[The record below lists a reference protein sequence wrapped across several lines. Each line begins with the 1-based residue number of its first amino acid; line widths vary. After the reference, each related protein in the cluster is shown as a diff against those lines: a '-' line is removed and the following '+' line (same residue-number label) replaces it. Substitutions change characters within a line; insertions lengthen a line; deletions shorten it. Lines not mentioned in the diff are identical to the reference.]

1 MKPDTAEWVRYAEE
15 DYEVAVLLFR
25 RRKVMTAN
33 TVSFH
38 SQQSIGKYLKARLV
52 EAGIKAPFTH
62 DLEALLQLLSGIE
75 PLWAAFQPAFSSI
88 TGFAV
93 MSRYPGQ
100 NLMRADARFALK
112 ICRAFRKEARLALGL
127 SAK

>member
-1 MKPDTAEWVRYAEE
+1 MKADTAEWVRYAEE
-15 DYEVAVLLFR
+15 DYDVACILFR
-25 RRKVMTAN
+25 RRNQLAAN

-38 SQQSIGKYLKARLV
+38 CQQSVEKYLKARLV
-52 EAGIKAPFTH
+52 EAGEAVPRIH
-62 DLEALLQLLSGIE
+62 DLEALLKLLAPIE
-75 PLWAAFQPAFSSI
+75 PLWVAFQPTLSTI

-112 ICRAFRKEARLALGL
+112 TCRAIRKEARLALGL
-127 SAK
+127 PVK